1 MSKLRLPYS
10 KLSPQAYQGLL
21 ACKTALENSTLGA
34 ELITLVYLR
43 VSQINGCAFCL
54 KLHTSELRRLQVS
67 SDKIDTLGGWRI
79 SNDFSET
86 ERAALDWAERVTNI
100 SAESTSDSNFQQ
112 LKTHFSDSEI
122 TDLTIAI
129 SLMNALNRVAV
140 SLRQ

>member
-1 MSKLRLPYS
+1 M
-10 KLSPQAYQGLL
+10 
-21 ACKTALENSTLGA
+21 
-34 ELITLVYLR
+34 
-43 VSQINGCAFCL
+43 
-54 KLHTSELRRLQVS
+54 QVS

-86 ERAALDWAERVTNI
+86 ERAALDWVERVTNI
-100 SAESTSDSNFQQ
+100 SAENTSDSDFQQ